1 MDKKKYYYDEEH
13 GDILPE
19 GNVKI
24 EVFRKRN
31 GEYDGGFIT
40 LNGHNV
46 YIEKS
51 KNNKDYEFV
60 GRYIVPSRKA
70 RAFFERLLEF
80 SGREIKRVRYDLKE
94 FSS

>member
-1 MDKKKYYYDEEH
+1 MGEMEYEDRD
-13 GDILPE
+13 GDILPK
-19 GNVKI
+19 GNVEI

-40 LNGHNV
+40 PNGPNV

-51 KNNKDYEFV
+51 KNNRDYEFV

-94 FSS
+94 FAS